1 MKRMNE
7 YLSGQATEWVSL
19 YETKGELPPQDA
31 LVEALAEAAKMDEA
45 NAEGWQGLLLYLLAL
60 KRAQKNKQD
69 SLYYLLL
76 EQAGALSPN
85 RPDIQRRLETKSL
98 NQMKGLLDGLTMPT
112 LRETDNRTAKRNV
125 VMEIIEKAERY
136 ERKLEE
142 TMNGLPIHEK
152 SDSVG
157 QVRGLLEAVAE
168 QLLHVREQAQAY
180 LETLSGSFHTVTVY
194 EELKRAIVTMNEKRD
209 QFDAFYGSLQV
220 YTNEELSPLEEL
232 ERMVG
237 LKEVKQRASQLYD
250 FLTYQKSRLEMGFAK
265 SDDMS
270 LNMILTGNPGTGK
283 TTLARLLAKIY
294 YELGIL
300 PKESIV
306 EADRSKLVGAYVG
319 QTEENVR
326 KLVEEAVGG
335 VLFID
340 EAYSLKREGQQG
352 SDYGQTVIDTLVS
365 LMDSAEY
372 SGKFACVLAGYP
384 DEMRQFLDSNPGL
397 RSRFPQFNFMELS
410 DYSMEEMK
418 EIACQFAED
427 NGYFIAPDA
436 YPALEKKIDHEMV
449 DQSFGNAR
457 TVKSI
462 VMDAIFHK
470 GSRLNKNN
478 KQTFLDFL
486 LLQFED
492 FHESDVNTEPDEPFV
507 ELMNLVGLDSI
518 KDEIKKLS
526 AFVRVQQ
533 ERRNAGKKVVP
544 IQLHAVFTGNPG
556 TGKTTV
562 AKLYSEILR
571 DCGLLKR
578 GHLIVASRADFVAG
592 YVGQTAIKTKRK
604 IQDALGG
611 VLFIDEA
618 YSLLSQSNSDFGAEV
633 VNTLVDEMTKHNENL
648 VVILAGYPKEMD
660 ELLASNP
667 GFSSRFKKFMHFP
680 DYSVQ
685 ELLQIMKNYMHAYQ
699 YRLDEE
705 AEDYLLERLEQ
716 IEMDGNGRFA
726 INLVDNA
733 IQYQAQRLMM
743 TDRESDNEESSS
755 VLVRSDFEHVL
766 E

>member
-1 MKRMNE
+1 MAQMNDHLRE
-7 YLSGQATEWVSL
+7 QVEEWELL
-19 YETKGELPPQDA
+19 YRTKGELPSKDS
-31 LVEALAEAAKMDEA
+31 LLNVLSAAGHTYSQEEEWK
-45 NAEGWQGLLLYLLAL
+45 GTLLYLLAL
-60 KRAQKNKQD
+60 KRAQKGKED
-69 SLYYLLL
+69 SFYYLLL
-76 EQAGALSPN
+76 EQAGALAPDKQ
-85 RPDIQRRLETKSL
+85 DIQRKLEIKSL
-98 NQMKGLLDGLTMPT
+98 NQLKGLLDGLTMPT

-125 VMEIIEKAERY
+125 AMEIIDKAERF
-136 ERKLEE
+136 EHRVDE
-142 TMNGLPIHEK
+142 TIKGLPLQEDAGSIHEAR
-152 SDSVG
+152 D
-157 QVRGLLEAVAE
+157 LLESVRK
-168 QLLHVREQAQAY
+168 QLIHVRDSARSYQ
-180 LETLSGSFHTVTVY
+180 ETLSGNFHTVTVY
-194 EELKRAIVTMNEKRD
+194 EELKRAINNLHEERD
-209 QFDAFYGSLQV
+209 RFDAFFGSMQA
-220 YTNEELSPLEEL
+220 YKDAELSPLEEL
-232 ERMVG
+232 RGMVG
-237 LKEVKQRASQLYD
+237 LNEIKQRISQLYD
-250 FLTYQKSRLEMGFAK
+250 FLTYQKSRLEMGFTK
-265 SDDMS
+265 SNDIS

-300 PKESIV
+300 PKETIV

-326 KLVEEAVGG
+326 KLVEEAIGG

-372 SGKFACVLAGYP
+372 SGKFAVILAGYP

-397 RSRFPQFNFMELS
+397 RSRFPQFNFMELP

-418 EIACQFAED
+418 EIACLFAED
-427 NGYFIAPDA
+427 NGYFIEPDA
-436 YPALEKKIDHEMV
+436 YPALEKKIEHEMV
-449 DQSFGNAR
+449 DRSFGNAR
-457 TVKSI
+457 TVKAI
-462 VMDAIFHK
+462 VMDAIFQK
-470 GSRLNKNN
+470 GSGQNKDNEH
-478 KQTFLDFL
+478 TFLDYL
-486 LLQFED
+486 LLHSED
-492 FHESDVNTEPDEPFV
+492 FSDPDSNEEPDEPFH

-680 DYSVQ
+680 DYTVE
-685 ELLQIMKNYMHAYQ
+685 ELLQIMKNYMHSYQ
-699 YRLDEE
+699 YRLHEE
-705 AEDYLLERLEQ
+705 AEGYLLEKLEE
-716 IEMDGNGRFA
+716 IELDGNGRFA
-726 INLVDNA
+726 VNLVDSA
-733 IQYQAQRLMM
+733 IQYQAQRLM
-743 TDRESDNEESSS
+743 TDRNPENEDDWS
-755 VLVRSDFEHVL
+755 VLVRADFEHVL

>member
-1 MKRMNE
+1 MKRVNE
-7 YLSGQATEWVSL
+7 QLPKQVNEWELL
-19 YETKGELPPQDA
+19 YRTKGELPSQDA
-31 LVEALAEAAKMDEA
+31 LLNALSQAVYLDDDEWK
-45 NAEGWQGLLLYLLAL
+45 GVLLYLLSL
-60 KRAQKNKQD
+60 KRAQKDKED
-69 SLYYLLL
+69 SFYYLLL
-76 EQAGALSPN
+76 EQAGILAPGMQE
-85 RPDIQRRLETKSL
+85 IHRRLEVKSL
-98 NQMKGLLDGLTMPT
+98 NQLKGLLDGLAMPT

-136 ERKLEE
+136 ERKVDE
-142 TMNGLPIHEK
+142 TIKGLPLQE
-152 SDSVG
+152 DTGSV
-157 QVRGLLEAVAE
+157 QEARGLLVTVLE
-168 QLLHVREQAQAY
+168 QLNHVSERAKAY
-180 LETLSGSFHTVTVY
+180 QETLSGSFHTITVY
-194 EELKRAIVTMNEKRD
+194 EELKQAIVNLHERRD
-209 QFDAFYGSLQV
+209 QFDVFCGSLQAV
-220 YTNEELSPLEEL
+220 TNAEESPMEELR
-232 ERMVG
+232 RMVG
-237 LKEVKQRASQLYD
+237 LGEVKKRVSQLYD
-250 FLTYQKSRLEMGFAK
+250 FLTYQKSRLEMGFTK
-265 SDDMS
+265 SNDIS

-300 PKESIV
+300 PKERIV

-352 SDYGQTVIDTLVS
+352 GDYGQTVIDTLVS

-397 RSRFPQFNFMELS
+397 RSRFPQFNFIELP
-410 DYSMEEMK
+410 DYSMDEMK
-418 EIACQFAED
+418 EIACLFAED

-436 YPALEKKIDHEMV
+436 YPALEKKIEHEMV
-449 DQSFGNAR
+449 DQTFGNAR

-462 VMDAIFHK
+462 VMDAIFQK
-470 GSRLNKNN
+470 GSG
-478 KQTFLDFL
+478 QTKESERSFLDYL
-486 LLQFED
+486 LLHSED
-492 FHESDVNTEPDEPFV
+492 FSDSDSNEEPDEPFH

-533 ERRNAGKKVVP
+533 ARRNAGKKVVP

-562 AKLYSEILR
+562 ARLYSEILR

-680 DYSVQ
+680 DYTVR
-685 ELLQIMKNYMHAYQ
+685 ELLQIMKNYMHSYQ
-699 YRLDEE
+699 YSLEEE
-705 AEDYLLERLEQ
+705 AESYLIEKLE
-716 IEMDGNGRFA
+716 EMELDGNGRFA

-733 IQYQAQRLMM
+733 IQYQAQRLM
-743 TDRESDNEESSS
+743 TDRNTDNEDDWS
-755 VLVRSDFEHVL
+755 VLVRADFEHVL
-766 E
+766 K